1 MTLLILC
8 RLIYE
13 AYFKFPHFKVLKAV
27 MHKWISRDNDTLIT
41 YQVEIKT
48 KKNSAE
54 LCFNELWIDEKKYT
68 FHISREDRKVVGSF
82 SKKETLKLN
91 ALSIIELAT
100 TSDDK
105 PQKSSKGKL
114 LLGYTFK
121 NKKKFLSIKKF
132 SGIENLKLMKPAIS
146 I

>member
-1 MTLLILC
+1 MTLLILS

-13 AYFKFPHFKVLKAV
+13 AFFKFPHFKVLKAV
-27 MHKWISRDNDTLIT
+27 MHKWISGENDTLIT

-48 KKNSAE
+48 KKDSAE

-91 ALSIIELAT
+91 ALKIIESGIA
-100 TSDDK
+100 SGEK
-105 PQKSSKGKL
+105 PKKSSKGKL

-132 SGIENLKLMKPAIS
+132 SGIENLKFTKTAYPV
-146 I
+146 